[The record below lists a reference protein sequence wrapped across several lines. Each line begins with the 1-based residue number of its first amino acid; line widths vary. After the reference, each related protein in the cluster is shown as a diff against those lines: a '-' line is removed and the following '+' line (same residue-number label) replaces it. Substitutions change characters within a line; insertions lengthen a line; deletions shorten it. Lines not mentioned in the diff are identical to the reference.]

1 MILPLWHSHCSK
13 RHIRKVSLSKFPINH
28 LREVSMSHTNQLMKP
43 IPAPRPLYAGLM
55 ENLPGILLVTA
66 VAVTAYLTAP
76 LLQQYDFFKTYLSL
90 KDFILAILIGI
101 AIRNTVGVPTMLQP
115 GLKYSTILTK
125 TGIVVMGAKYSL
137 AGLVTVG
144 SQALVMIAVFLFG
157 SAALLM
163 WVGKKLKMSS
173 SLSACIA
180 AGLSVCGVSATIAV
194 APAVNAKKEEMAYS
208 IAVVLMFGLL
218 ALILFPLVGNLFNL
232 TDAQYGA
239 FAGVG
244 IVNSAQVLAAGFGYS
259 DEAGLIAGVYNIGR
273 VIFLPFVVLML
284 VIMVASREADNS
296 TQVEKVNKWKLVVDK
311 FPIFVL
317 GFLFV
322 VCLNTMGFL
331 SKADIAVAST
341 FMDWAFLLGFAS
353 IGLTTRLTD
362 LKAAGVSGLVTGFV
376 IASLKAAL
384 ALAVVL
390 YFF

>member
-1 MILPLWHSHCSK
+1 
-13 RHIRKVSLSKFPINH
+13 
-28 LREVSMSHTNQLMKP
+28 MSHTTNTGVDTVTAQ
-43 IPAPRPLYAGLM
+43 RTLYRSAV
-55 ENLPGILLVTA
+55 ESLPGLLLVGA
-66 VAVTAYLTAP
+66 VAVTAFFLAPILT
-76 LLQQYDFFKTYLSL
+76 QYEFFKTYLSL

-101 AIRNTVGVPTMLQP
+101 LIRNTVGVPTMLQP

-125 TGIVVMGAKYSL
+125 TGIVIMGAKYSL
-137 AGLVTVG
+137 AGLLTVG
-144 SQALVMIAVFLFG
+144 TQALIMIVVFLFG

-173 SLSACIA
+173 SLSACLA
-180 AGLSVCGVSATIAV
+180 GGLSVCGVSATIAV

-218 ALILFPLVGNLFNL
+218 ALVLFPLVGNLFNL
-232 TDAQYGA
+232 SDAQYGA
-239 FAGVG
+239 FAGIG

-259 DEAGLIAGVYNIGR
+259 DGAGLIAGVYNIGR

-284 VIMVASREADNS
+284 VIMVASREAENS
-296 TQVEKVNKWKLVVDK
+296 SSIQKVNKWKLIIDK

-322 VCLNTMGFL
+322 VCLNTMGFFT
-331 SKADIAVAST
+331 KADISVAKN
-341 FMDWAFLLGFAS
+341 FMEWAFLLGFAS
-353 IGLTTRLTD
+353 IGLTTRLAD
-362 LKAAGVSGLVTGFV
+362 LKAAGVSGFITGFV

-384 ALAVVL
+384 ALIVVL

>member
-1 MILPLWHSHCSK
+1 ME
-13 RHIRKVSLSKFPINH
+13 IRRGECNSLLRKFDN
-28 LREVSMSHTNQLMKP
+28 EETMSQASHTISGVSAQRSLFNTV
-43 IPAPRPLYAGLM
+43 A
-55 ENLPGILLVTA
+55 ESLPGLLLVVS

-76 LLQQYDFFKTYLSL
+76 LLQQYDFFKTYLSI

-115 GLKYSTILTK
+115 GLRYSTIMTK

-144 SQALVMIAVFLFG
+144 SQALIMIVVFLFG
-157 SAALLM
+157 SAILLM
-163 WVGKKLKMSS
+163 WAAQKMNMST

-194 APAVNAKKEEMAYS
+194 APAVGAKKEEMAYS

-218 ALILFPLVGNLFNL
+218 ALIVFPLVGNVLQL
-232 TDAQYGA
+232 SDAQYGA

-259 DEAGLIAGVYNIGR
+259 DGAGLIAGVYNIGR

-284 VIMVASREADNS
+284 VIMAASREATS
-296 TQVEKVNKWKLVVDK
+296 MGSQQSVNKWRIIVDK
-311 FPIFVL
+311 FPVFVL

-322 VCLNTMGFL
+322 VCLNTAGML
-331 SKADIAVAST
+331 NEADINVAKT
-341 FMDWAFLLGFAS
+341 FMNWAFLLGFAS
-353 IGLTTRLTD
+353 IGLTTRLSD
-362 LKAAGVSGLVTGFV
+362 LKAAGLSGFV
-376 IASLKAAL
+376 LGFFIASAKAAL
-384 ALAVVL
+384 ALLVVL

>member
-1 MILPLWHSHCSK
+1 MSQTNSILK
-13 RHIRKVSLSKFPINH
+13 
-28 LREVSMSHTNQLMKP
+28 
-43 IPAPRPLYAGLM
+43 PAPTMQSLYMAVI
-55 ENLPGILLVTA
+55 ESLPGLLLVAA

-76 LLQQYDFFKTYLSL
+76 LLMQYEFFKTYLSL

-101 AIRNTVGVPTMLQP
+101 AIRNTVGVPTILQP
-115 GLKYSTILTK
+115 GLQYSTILTK
-125 TGIVVMGAKYSL
+125 TGIVIMGAKYSL
-137 AGLVTVG
+137 AGLATVG
-144 SQALVMIAVFLFG
+144 SQALILIAVFLFG
-157 SAALLM
+157 SAAVLM
-163 WVGKKLKMSS
+163 WIGKKLQLSS

-218 ALILFPLVGNLFNL
+218 ALIAFPLIGNLLHL

-259 DEAGLIAGVYNIGR
+259 NDAGLIAGVYNIGR

-284 VIMVASREADNS
+284 VIMVASREAES
-296 TQVEKVNKWKLVVDK
+296 SATVGKVNKWKLIVDK

-317 GFLFV
+317 GFLLV
-322 VCLNTMGFL
+322 VCLNTMGL
-331 SKADIAVAST
+331 LNKAEISIATT
-341 FMDWAFLLGFAS
+341 FMEWAFLLGFAS

-362 LKAAGVSGLVTGFV
+362 LKAAGLSGYNRFCHCFLEGSVGAGDCSQLFFKLQKSRVHHYVSDHYFH
-376 IASLKAAL
+376 LKKTH
-384 ALAVVL
+384 
-390 YFF
+390 FSN